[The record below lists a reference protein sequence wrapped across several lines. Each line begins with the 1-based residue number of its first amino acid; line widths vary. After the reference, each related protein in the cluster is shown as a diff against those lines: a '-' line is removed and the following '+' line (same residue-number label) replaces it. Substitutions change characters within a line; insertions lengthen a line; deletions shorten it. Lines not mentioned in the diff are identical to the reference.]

1 MSGAA
6 ALLFVVPV
14 VLLIA
19 GAATVW
25 LGVREGR
32 RRTAGPV
39 GQIGQVGQI
48 GRIGPAAVVAVVARV
63 VAGLGTIGFAVLA
76 LSVLWSEQQYGIVI
90 LPIAALV
97 GAALWNGVLL
107 SVAAIATA
115 VARRPGPQP
124 ARDR

>member
-14 VLLIA
+14 VLLVA

-25 LGVREGR
+25 MGVRGGR
-32 RRTAGPV
+32 RRTAGPARLS
-39 GQIGQVGQI
+39 G
-48 GRIGPAAVVAVVARV
+48 VVAVVARV
-63 VAGLGTIGFAVLA
+63 VAGVGTIGFAVLA

-107 SVAAIATA
+107 AVAAIADA
-115 VARRPGPQP
+115 VARRRG
-124 ARDR
+124 